1 MLNPYLVFTVK
12 IYLLFSVQNKFIL
25 SSSMSSSLFHVMFMT
40 KGFLF
45 LALIVTKGFLFV
57 VVVKTI

>member
-25 SSSMSSSLFHVMFMT
+25 SCSVSSFLFHVMFMS
-40 KGFLF
+40 KGVLF
-45 LALIVTKGFLFV
+45 LALFETKGFLFV